1 MFFSGVKFL
10 KKGTSIFANIF
21 CATKCW
27 LLKWRG
33 CRPQLHSR
41 LQFNDKRVVNQ
52 CVSLS
57 LWQIPIQ
64 KIQIQRNTNTIYNLL
79 RISSM
84 PPGNPKMSASCKMQK
99 VGVDLYSSICVYF
112 YRFCDLR
119 NCETQTSAAA
129 RRQCSFCINH
139 FTCAART
146 LRHLA
151 LIFSVTTIQIQL

>member
-10 KKGTSIFANIF
+10 KKGSRQLHQTAVQQLSSVVWKRSTPTSIFANIF

-33 CRPQLHSR
+33 CRPHLHSR
-41 LQFNDKRVVNQ
+41 LQFNDKRVVNK

-84 PPGNPKMSASCKMQK
+84 PPGNPKMSASC
-99 VGVDLYSSICVYF
+99 
-112 YRFCDLR
+112 
-119 NCETQTSAAA
+119 NCEAQTSAAA

-151 LIFSVTTIQIQL
+151 LIFSATTIQIQL